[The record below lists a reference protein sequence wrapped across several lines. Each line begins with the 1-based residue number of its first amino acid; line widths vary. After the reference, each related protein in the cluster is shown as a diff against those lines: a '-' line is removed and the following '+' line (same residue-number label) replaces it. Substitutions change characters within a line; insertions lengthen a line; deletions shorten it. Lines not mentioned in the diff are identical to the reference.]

1 MAKLGTAAGV
11 DPLIAVRL
19 RIDHIQPQVLIEYLG
34 LLLLLRLVRLLLRR
48 LLLQDAWLARVHDV
62 DYLGRLVGDPG
73 RVSRCLVFGHA
84 FDSARILH

>member
-62 DYLGRLVGDPG
+62 DYLRRLVGDSG